1 VKDEQFRAYDS
12 TTGERIAVINLT
24 GKRKVKRRFVM
35 VFVDVPSYTTDR
47 ALSDFDTRLLM
58 FLVWNMNESNEVRLM
73 QDEIAKELGVY
84 QPRVSKAIKSLREAK
99 YITTPRRGVIG
110 VDADFAWRDSLEKN
124 GKVRKSSH

>member
-73 QDEIAKELGVY
+73 QDEIARELGVY
-84 QPRVSKAIKSLREAK
+84 QPRVSKALKSLREAK
-99 YITTPRRGVIG
+99 YITTPRRGVIA

-124 GKVRKSSH
+124 GKARK